1 MVELMAS
8 IEKRGVNSWRLIV
21 VAGYDATGKR
31 LKRYKSIK
39 IDDPALLKTTKRL
52 KDYLNDELVKFKI
65 EVEAGEYIAPE
76 KMTFEVFVQEWESK
90 YARKHLAEKT
100 LYTYQ
105 SNLKTRILP
114 TFGHLKLDQI
124 KTIHIVSFLDSLT
137 NYGSRKGYREGN
149 LSTGSIEI
157 NHRVLKNIFSRAV
170 EWKLLK
176 QNPVSG
182 VKKPVVKHKEIIPY
196 DELEVQLMLQSLTK
210 RTNSLADYG
219 DSALT
224 TGFRRGELLALSG
237 ITSIG
242 KLEYLVLLRAFL
254 CLPQVSPT

>member
-1 MVELMAS
+1 MAS
-8 IEKRGVNSWRLIV
+8 IEKRGVNSWRLV
-21 VAGYDATGKR
+21 VEAGYDAAGKR

-52 KDYLNDELVKFKI
+52 RDYLNDELIKFKI

-100 LYTYQ
+100 LYMYQ

-114 TFGHLKLDQI
+114 TFGHFKLDQI

-137 NYGSRKGYREGN
+137 ADGARKGFRKGN

-157 NHRVLKNIFSRAV
+157 NHRVLKIYFQERSNGNYSNRIQF
-170 EWKLLK
+170 
-176 QNPVSG
+176 
-182 VKKPVVKHKEIIPY
+182 
-196 DELEVQLMLQSLTK
+196 
-210 RTNSLADYG
+210 
-219 DSALT
+219 
-224 TGFRRGELLALSG
+224 
-237 ITSIG
+237 
-242 KLEYLVLLRAFL
+242 
-254 CLPQVSPT
+254 QV